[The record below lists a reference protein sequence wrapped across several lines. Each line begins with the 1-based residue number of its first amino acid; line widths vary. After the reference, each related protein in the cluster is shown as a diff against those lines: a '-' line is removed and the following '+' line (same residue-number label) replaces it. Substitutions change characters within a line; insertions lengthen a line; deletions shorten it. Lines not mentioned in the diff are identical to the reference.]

1 MQKKLVDKLIKERTE
16 NVDEIKI
23 ARMGLLE
30 HRNEWVRSYTICI
43 FLAVIVLTISVGIG
57 SYFFY
62 FHWYLKKDV
71 TCVKFGAH
79 TQTTIYWTYKWEKS
93 NKTNWLFSQHN

>member
-30 HRNEWVRSYTICI
+30 HRNE
-43 FLAVIVLTISVGIG
+43 
-57 SYFFY
+57 
-62 FHWYLKKDV
+62 
-71 TCVKFGAH
+71 
-79 TQTTIYWTYKWEKS
+79 
-93 NKTNWLFSQHN
+93 